1 MTLSAAPP
9 VTLRGPRVTL
19 RPWCEGDRDAF
30 AAMNADPEVMRHFTA
45 PLTRA
50 ESDASADRNALHIE
64 QHAWGR
70 WALQTPQLEFAG
82 FVGLGSMPVKVAH
95 PAIVPD
101 SREIGWRLAR
111 AAWGQGYATE
121 AAALVLDHAL
131 KTLRWPQVLSLT
143 AVSNIASQA
152 VMRRIGLQRVHEF
165 DHPRIAVEHSLCR
178 HVLFATPLPA

>member
-1 MTLSAAPP
+1 MTLRAAPR
-9 VTLRGPRVTL
+9 VTLRGPRVIL
-19 RPWCEGDRDAF
+19 RPWSAGDRDAF

-50 ESDASADRNALHIE
+50 ESDASADRNALQIE
-64 QHAWGR
+64 QHTWGR

-82 FVGLGSMPVKVAH
+82 FVGLGTMPVEVAH
-95 PAIVPD
+95 PAVQPGA
-101 SREIGWRLAR
+101 REIGWRLAR

-131 KTLRWPQVLSLT
+131 STLGWTQVLSLT
-143 AVSNIASQA
+143 AISNIASQA

-165 DHPRIAVEHSLCR
+165 DHPGIAVEHPLCR
-178 HVLFATPLPA
+178 HVLFATPLRA